1 MARLTHALD
10 EIYSDTLERLSRVR
24 YDSAFDFDLADF
36 LLHVEDRFG
45 KDISDDYLNWYGEDK
60 F

>member
-10 EIYSDTLERLSRVR
+10 EIWLRLMEDLERSQQHTET
-24 YDSAFDFDLADF
+24 DLDTF

-45 KDISDDYLNWYGEDK
+45 EATCNQYQRWLNEN
-60 F
+60 

>member
-10 EIYSDTLERLSRVR
+10 EIYVRLMEDLEAARINS
-24 YDSAFDFDLADF
+24 DFDVDDF

-45 KDISDDYLNWYGEDK
+45 EDVADQY
-60 F
+60 FLWRDNG